1 MNTPDSAPTL
11 RTALV
16 VGTGL
21 IGTSVA
27 LALSSRGVATYLADT
42 NPAVA
47 RFAAELG
54 AGRAEEP
61 PGPVDLA
68 ILGVPPTHV
77 GRVLADLQA
86 RDAAAAYTDVA
97 SVKAL
102 PLGDAERL
110 GCDLCS
116 YVGGHP
122 MAGRERS
129 GPAAARGDLFEGRP
143 WVLTP
148 SPHTSPHALAA
159 ARELARLCGALP
171 IEMDPAAHDHAV
183 ALVSHAPHLVSSLMA
198 ARLADA
204 ADEAVRLCGQ
214 GIRDVTRIA
223 ASDPALWVDILSC
236 NAAAVADVLEAL
248 GRDLDKTV
256 TALRALAAG
265 HGSADPADLT
275 DVLKRGN
282 AGVARIPGKHG
293 APPARYAVVP
303 VIIGDRPGEL
313 ARLFTDVGEAG
324 VNIEDLAIE
333 HSPGQPVGLVEISVE
348 PAVAATLTTE
358 LRRRGWTVQE

>member
-97 SVKAL
+97 SVK
-102 PLGDAERL
+102 
-110 GCDLCS
+110 
-116 YVGGHP
+116 
-122 MAGRERS
+122 
-129 GPAAARGDLFEGRP
+129 
-143 WVLTP
+143 
-148 SPHTSPHALAA
+148 
-159 ARELARLCGALP
+159 
-171 IEMDPAAHDHAV
+171 
-183 ALVSHAPHLVSSLMA
+183 
-198 ARLADA
+198 
-204 ADEAVRLCGQ
+204 
-214 GIRDVTRIA
+214 
-223 ASDPALWVDILSC
+223 
-236 NAAAVADVLEAL
+236 
-248 GRDLDKTV
+248 
-256 TALRALAAG
+256 
-265 HGSADPADLT
+265 
-275 DVLKRGN
+275 
-282 AGVARIPGKHG
+282 
-293 APPARYAVVP
+293 
-303 VIIGDRPGEL
+303 
-313 ARLFTDVGEAG
+313 
-324 VNIEDLAIE
+324 
-333 HSPGQPVGLVEISVE
+333 
-348 PAVAATLTTE
+348 
-358 LRRRGWTVQE
+358 